1 MCPPLSQA
9 TIERTSC
16 LRLPTIAFSTL
27 PMTRLESS
35 ATAETSTGAPFA
47 DLDAG
52 AGGGG
57 VALPREAAG
66 GVALEFKGKRSG
78 DG

>member
-1 MCPPLSQA
+1 
-9 TIERTSC
+9 
-16 LRLPTIAFSTL
+16 
-27 PMTRLESS
+27 
-35 ATAETSTGAPFA
+35 
-47 DLDAG
+47 LDAG

-57 VALPREAAG
+57 GALPREAAG